1 MTNLKRLIGTI
12 TRLIAAP
19 VPASSQPVKI
29 HVSSLFYGVVPTYT
43 IISFLDNLTMTEAK
57 HCFKIECPYIRL
69 TNTWEMILREQRFR
83 AKVGAPYFELLHSE
97 KEELHV
103 FGESSCYQ
111 NAPFSAS
118 AK

>member
-1 MTNLKRLIGTI
+1 MTALKRLKGTFI
-12 TRLIAAP
+12 RLITVP
-19 VPASSQPVKI
+19 IPASSQLLKI
-29 HVSSLFYGVVPTYT
+29 HVSSLFHGVVPTYT
-43 IISFLDNLTMTEAK
+43 IINFSGNLTMTEAK
-57 HCFKIECPYIRL
+57 HCFKIECPNIRL
-69 TNTWEMILREQRFR
+69 TNTREMILREEPFR
-83 AKVGAPYFELLHSE
+83 AKVGAPYVELLHSE

>member
-1 MTNLKRLIGTI
+1 MYN
-12 TRLIAAP
+12 
-19 VPASSQPVKI
+19 
-29 HVSSLFYGVVPTYT
+29 
-43 IISFLDNLTMTEAK
+43 IISFSDNFTKTDR
-57 HCFKIECPYIRL
+57 PYTRL
-69 TNTWEMILREQRFR
+69 TNTWEMILREEPLR